1 MSRRRRR
8 NVLARS
14 SHGVQRGS
22 TTKQHTRKNH
32 VSLVFLSAITL
43 ASYTMSLYTSFIFFP
58 PHFFSSFFLYLYIYK
73 FSLSPLISHG
83 QLLYYYYPLSL
94 SAERQRRETREM
106 AKARISR
113 IYTWS
118 AEQLWS
124 EFYVSVDLTNGQLT
138 PNNNTPLLTQALS
151 GTSKSLPFLFGF
163 RSFMYRFINL
173 SLHR

>member
-43 ASYTMSLYTSFIFFP
+43 ASYTMSLYFFYFFFPPIFFP
-58 PHFFSSFFLYLYIYK
+58 LFFYIYIYIYK

-83 QLLYYYYPLSL
+83 QLLYYYYYPLSL
-94 SAERQRRETREM
+94 SAERQKWNESGE
-106 AKARISR
+106 
-113 IYTWS
+113 S
-118 AEQLWS
+118 AYIAYIHLKCGAVVIRVLCFSGSYQRTAHPQQQHALAHASSFW
-124 EFYVSVDLTNGQLT
+124 YV
-138 PNNNTPLLTQALS
+138 
-151 GTSKSLPFLFGF
+151 
-163 RSFMYRFINL
+163 
-173 SLHR
+173 